1 MNPQTILDR
10 IAELPRI
17 QLARKNTPFEE
28 MPRLRA
34 AIADSM
40 DTDISAVPPLF
51 IKRDD
56 TTGFAFGGNK
66 ARHMEFMFAHFI
78 ERGIDTVV
86 NINHYDSNNA
96 RMIAAACAKT
106 GIKCHLVSFDHIDEP
121 VIGNLLIG
129 HLSGAE
135 IHRVPKDDSRP
146 LAEEL
151 LATELDA
158 GHNATIVS
166 DNPFFDIAGMI
177 GFLEVGAELDTQITN
192 FESPSRRDAPRGRP
206 APFALRKGREQS
218 ERGMPSPF
226 CEAKGGRVERSKTQG
241 VHTST
246 PTARLKSNTP
256 IHIWGL
262 CGRSIGGIRLYARNT
277 GKPWTATAV
286 AQQLE
291 YPTTYEGIYLDR
303 SSRVSKLLGLDTALD
318 PGDITTIAGYTGT
331 YGYPTE
337 ASIAAIHL
345 VASTEGIMLD
355 PNYTGKSMSGLID
368 QIRLGNVDPAT
379 PVVFIHSGGLPQ
391 TFAFADQLWNWQPN
405 QISSPLMGE
414 GGSVISAQ
422 AGIQRDEHHSTSSN
436 ITAITVQSPF
446 A

>member
-1 MNPQTILDR
+1 MQTQTILDS

-40 DTDISAVPPLF
+40 GADLKAVPPLF

-66 ARHMEFMFAHFI
+66 ARHMEFMFAHFL
-78 ERGIDTVV
+78 ERGIDTIV

-146 LAEEL
+146 LADEL
-151 LATELDA
+151 LTTELDA
-158 GHNATIVS
+158 GRNATIVS
-166 DNPFFDIAGMI
+166 DNLFFDIAGMI
-177 GFLEVGAELDTQITN
+177 GFLEVGAELDTQISN
-192 FESPSRRDAPRGRP
+192 FQPNTRIPSSSMEEGRGEGEQ
-206 APFALRKGREQS
+206 ADNPFPHG
-218 ERGMPSPF
+218 
-226 CEAKGGRVERSKTQG
+226 
-241 VHTST
+241 
-246 PTARLKSNTP
+246 SNTP
-256 IHIWGL
+256 VHIWGL

-303 SSRVSKLLGLDTALD
+303 SSRVSKLLGLDTALE

-337 ASIAAIHL
+337 GSIAAIHL
-345 VASTEGIMLD
+345 VAKTEGIMLD
-355 PNYTGKSMSGLID
+355 PNYTGKSMSGLLD
-368 QIRLGNVDPAT
+368 QIRLGNVDPET

-391 TFAFADQLWNWQPN
+391 TFAFADQLWNWQP
-405 QISSPLMGE
+405 Q
-414 GGSVISAQ
+414 
-422 AGIQRDEHHSTSSN
+422 
-436 ITAITVQSPF
+436 
-446 A
+446 